1 MNTAYD
7 DKIALITGASRGLG
21 FAVATALASAGAKV
35 IALARTQG
43 GLESLDDEIGETG
56 GPAPVLIPLDI
67 AKRDQVAGLTEALAS
82 RFDRLDYWLHCA
94 IYAPPLSPVEHMDP
108 KDLSNALSVNL
119 TGTAEL
125 IKAVDPLLRRAP
137 SGRAVFF
144 EDPAAIIGGV
154 HGAYGA
160 GKEGALALAR
170 AWGTT
175 LQKTS
180 PARVITATPPPMPT
194 GLRGRFY
201 PGEDTSGFAK
211 PALVADRMLAKL
223 ATSEGEAI
231 DLRF

>member
-1 MNTAYD
+1 MSFD
-7 DKIALITGASRGLG
+7 DKIALVTGASRGLG
-21 FAVATALASAGAKV
+21 FAVATALANAGAKV

-43 GLESLDDEIGETG
+43 GLETLDDEIGDTG

-67 AKRDQVAGLTEALAS
+67 AKSDQVAGLTEALAS
-82 RFDRLDYWLHCA
+82 RFDRLDFWIHAA

-137 SGRAVFF
+137 DGRAVFF
-144 EDPAAIIGGV
+144 DDPAATEGGV

-160 GKEGALALAR
+160 GKSGAMTLAQ
-170 AWGTT
+170 AWATT
-175 LQKTS
+175 LSKTS
-180 PARVITATPPPMPT
+180 PARVIVATPPPMPT

-201 PGEDTSGFAK
+201 PGEETSGFTK
-211 PALVADRMLAKL
+211 PAVVADRLLTALA
-223 ATSEGEAI
+223 APESEAI
-231 DLRF
+231 DLQS